1 MKKESNH
8 LSKLRIFLKNLDY
21 DFELRVHLFLCIIMV
36 LMMCNIMATTICCD
50 ISRIRN
56 KKEYDKILEKLEYLE
71 QKLYH
76 TDSNGF

>member
-21 DFELRVHLFLCIIMV
+21 DFELRVHLFLCIIIV
-36 LMMCNIMATTICCD
+36 LMLGNILATIVCCD

-56 KKEYDKILEKLEYLE
+56 KKECDKILKKIENLE
-71 QKLYH
+71 QKLDH
-76 TDSNGF
+76 SD